1 MKAEN
6 SKRFLFVLW
15 DGGGTIPPELAL
27 ARQTAQAGHEVI
39 VLGPASI
46 KEKVEMFGAVF
57 LPYRQAPDRDPKKPG
72 KNAKKGSPAAE
83 VFKASGPYADD
94 VQEIMRSMLV
104 DAIVP
109 DYVLTGAYVAAEA
122 AGIPC
127 ASLVPTIYPLPAP
140 GLPPFGSGF
149 FLAKGPA
156 GRVRDAA
163 VSFAL
168 QRLWNL
174 NVRGLNKT
182 RRRFGLSPVRSIKE
196 QMLRAQ
202 RILVLS
208 SSAFDF
214 PTTLPPQAVYCGP
227 QLGEASWLP
236 PWQPPWP
243 KNDETP
249 LVLISLST
257 TFQTQEDL
265 IRRLLLAVID
275 LRARVLVTLG
285 FSMNPG
291 NFTAPPNV
299 VLASFV
305 PHQQIM
311 PQTSLA
317 ITHGGHGTVLGA
329 LSFGVPLVC
338 IPMGRDQGD
347 VAARVAWR
355 GAGVKVSQKAKP
367 EELRRAIT
375 RVLGDVRFR
384 EGARTIAADMAQKG
398 EAQRAVKELEALRPL
413 VKE

>member
-1 MKAEN
+1 MAEN

-27 ARQTAQAGHEVI
+27 ARRTVRAGHQVR

-46 KEKVEMFGAVF
+46 KEKVEAFGAVF

-83 VFKASGPYADD
+83 VLKASEPYADD
-94 VQEIMRSMLV
+94 VQEIIRSMPV

-127 ASLVPTIYPLPAP
+127 ASLVPTIYPLPAR

-149 FLAKGPA
+149 FPAKGHA
-156 GRVRDAA
+156 GRVRD
-163 VSFAL
+163 VVVNFIF

-196 QMLRAQ
+196 HMLRAQ

-227 QLGEASWLP
+227 QLDEASWLP

-243 KNDETP
+243 QSDDRP
-249 LVLISLST
+249 LALISLST
-257 TFQTQEDL
+257 TFQAQEDL
-265 IRRLLLAVID
+265 IRRLLLAVAN
-275 LRARVLVTLG
+275 LPMRVLVTLG
-285 FSMNPG
+285 FSMNPA

-299 VLASFV
+299 VLTSFV
-305 PHQQIM
+305 PHLRIM
-311 PQTSLA
+311 PQTALA
-317 ITHGGHGTVLGA
+317 VTHGGHGTVLGA

-338 IPMGRDQGD
+338 LPMGRDQGD
-347 VAARVAWR
+347 VAARVVWR
-355 GAGVKVSQKAKP
+355 GAGIKVPRKAKP
-367 EELRRAIT
+367 EELRRAIM

-384 EGARTIAADMAQKG
+384 EAAQTIAADIKRNG
-398 EAQRAVKELEALRPL
+398 EAQRAVAELEALRPL
-413 VKE
+413 GKE